1 MNREISQNSLQLYR
15 ERAEGVSRQKEYRTM
30 ALLTFCVA
38 AALCVVRLISYY
50 LPIQNDLMSDLV
62 FTLLMQVGV
71 LVLMP
76 VLFYKFLL
84 KKNVRGML
92 SFSGFHNTKWYN
104 YALAVPIGLCCH
116 IVTIGV
122 SSIWQSILISL
133 GYTHGSSPLPETF
146 SAGALVLTLILTGV
160 LPGFCEE
167 FFNRGGLLKTVRGS
181 HAFRLT
187 VVLMGLEF
195 GLFHQN
201 ITQVFY
207 TALFGAFMAFFA
219 LRLKS
224 VYPCMII
231 HFVNNSFSVIN
242 DYCDEYGF
250 ANGGL
255 YRFINQTAA
264 TRPQLLMLAYVLFAG
279 ILAGL
284 VALTLY
290 LNSARRLA
298 KKKEVIAS
306 SGFDHT
312 NNRVV
317 LVGEEDT
324 EKVREL
330 DLDKEVYGHKLEEDL
345 YKPTLA
351 DNAFFF
357 GAIAVCVLT
366 TVFTF
371 VFGWMV

>member
-1 MNREISQNSLQLYR
+1 MSDNPIQLYR
-15 ERAEGVSRQKEYRTM
+15 ERTEGISRQKEYRVM

-38 AALCVVRLISYY
+38 VALPVVRLISYY
-50 LPIQNDLMSDLV
+50 LPIRSDLVSDLV

-71 LVLMP
+71 LIGIP
-76 VLFYKFLL
+76 VLFYKFAL

-92 SFSGFHNTKWYN
+92 DFSGFHAAKWYN
-104 YALAVPIGLCCH
+104 LALAVPIGLCCH

-122 SSIWQSILISL
+122 SSIWQSIISAL
-133 GYTHGSSPLPETF
+133 GYSHGSSPMPETF
-146 SAGALVLTLILTGV
+146 SAGTMVLTLVLTGV

-181 HAFRLT
+181 YPFHFAII
-187 VVLMGLEF
+187 LMGLEF

-207 TALFGAFMAFFA
+207 TALFGAYMAFLA
-219 LRLKS
+219 LKTKS
-224 VYPCMII
+224 VFPCMII

-250 ANGGL
+250 MRGGL
-255 YRFINQTAA
+255 YRLINQTAA
-264 TRPQLLMLAYVLFAG
+264 TRPQLLTVAFFLFCG
-279 ILAGL
+279 ILVGL
-284 VALTLY
+284 TILLLH

-306 SGFDHT
+306 SGYDHT
-312 NNRVV
+312 NKRVV
-317 LVGEEDT
+317 LLGEEDK

-330 DLDKEVYGHKLEEDL
+330 GLDKEVYGHTLKEDL

-351 DNAFFF
+351 DNAFFL

-366 TVFTF
+366 TVFSF
-371 VFGWMV
+371 IFGWIV